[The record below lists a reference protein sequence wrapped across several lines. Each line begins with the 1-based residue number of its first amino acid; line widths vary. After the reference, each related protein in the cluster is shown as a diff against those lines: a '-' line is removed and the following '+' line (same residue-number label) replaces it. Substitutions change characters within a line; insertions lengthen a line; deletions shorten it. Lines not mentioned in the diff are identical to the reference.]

1 IWLASV
7 SGDAL
12 KTLAGKV
19 SAEYDFVNDEQPDD
33 NIESASENEVSEEQK
48 TTVDEDKS
56 AYGIAF
62 QAFEKE
68 EDGREACHAI
78 SALCEVCSIDSLI
91 SNFILPLQG
100 SNISGKNGRIHC
112 SLNINTETGRL
123 SARRP
128 NLQGSAADV
137 AMCAMLEISKNARLK
152 ELGWK
157 LLLQVHDEVI
167 LEGPTESAEV
177 AKAIV
182 VECMSKPFNGKNILQ
197 VDLSVDAKCAQNWYS
212 ANISNLQ
219 VVEDACGASVA
230 LNSCDEGPL

>member
-1 IWLASV
+1 MKEGREEFKTCGPSEETDLTIAHSSRANGVPIKSALFNLIFFCYSKDPDETLPIERIFKVPNVDKVIEDGKKSPTKFRNISLSRILNEPLPTDIFTASGWPSV

-48 TTVDEDKS
+48 STVDEDKS

-91 SNFILPLQG
+91 SNFILPLQVIAANM
-100 SNISGKNGRIHC
+100 SFWFWSSYLPQYQIYWISVEW
-112 SLNINTETGRL
+112 INF
-123 SARRP
+123 
-128 NLQGSAADV
+128 
-137 AMCAMLEISKNARLK
+137 IS
-152 ELGWK
+152 
-157 LLLQVHDEVI
+157 I
-167 LEGPTESAEV
+167 
-177 AKAIV
+177 
-182 VECMSKPFNGKNILQ
+182 
-197 VDLSVDAKCAQNWYS
+197 
-212 ANISNLQ
+212 
-219 VVEDACGASVA
+219 A
-230 LNSCDEGPL
+230 L